1 MTAFSKINM
10 GEVTRLTR
18 SGQLAEA
25 MALLQGR
32 PIART
37 STAGTDQDTVAKAK
51 GATPHSRAIIDMVA
65 PATLGGAWTEAPIGQ
80 SAPDEA
86 IITPKPAF
94 VRPSLSET
102 LRDLRERFPKM
113 STMPGLADGLGSSRG
128 VSVVVP
134 EGAQFEERTFSNAAG
149 SRAYKIYV
157 PSGYTGKALPVV
169 VMLHGCTQNPDDFA
183 AGTRMNALAEEQT
196 FLVVYPGQPQ
206 SANMQKCWNW
216 FNAGDQQRDRGEPS
230 IIAGI
235 AMAVVEEFSADRSR
249 IYAAG
254 LSAGG
259 AAAAIMAD
267 TYPDVFAAVGVHSGL
282 ASGAARDMPSAFAAM
297 NGGGSP
303 KARKAG
309 TSVPT
314 IVFHGD
320 ADRTVN
326 LINGDQVIAQAAPNN
341 VLTPVV
347 TQGKSD
353 HGMSFTRTVQT
364 NASGRAILEQ
374 WTLHGAGHAWSGG
387 STDGSYTDPK
397 GPDASREMMR
407 FFMEHSSAV
416 TKPMN

>member
-1 MTAFSKINM
+1 MTAFSKIDM
-10 GEVTRLTR
+10 DEVTRLTR

-25 MALLQGR
+25 MALLQGW
-32 PIART
+32 PTPGAFT
-37 STAGTDQDTVAKAK
+37 TAAEQNTAGKAGRTATRF
-51 GATPHSRAIIDMVA
+51 GATIDMVA
-65 PATLGGAWTEAPIGQ
+65 PTIPGGAWTEAPLRQ
-80 SAPDEA
+80 AAEDEA
-86 IITPKPAF
+86 ATATKTAF

-113 STMPGLADGLGSSRG
+113 SAMPGLAEGLGSSRG

-134 EGAQFEERTFSNAAG
+134 EGARFEERTFSNAAG
-149 SRAYKIYV
+149 SRTYKVYV
-157 PSGYTGKALPVV
+157 PSGYAGQALPLV

-183 AGTRMNALAEEQT
+183 AGTRMNELAEERT
-196 FLVVYPGQPQ
+196 FLVAYPGQPQ

-235 AMAVVEEFSADRSR
+235 ALAVVKEFSADRSR

-282 ASGAARDMPSAFAAM
+282 ACGAARDMPSAFAAM

-303 KARKAG
+303 KAQTVGAG
-309 TSVPT
+309 VPT

-320 ADRTVN
+320 ADRTVSPV
-326 LINGDQVIAQAAPNN
+326 NGDQVIAQAASGEA
-341 VLTPVV
+341 LTRIVS
-347 TQGKSD
+347 QGQSD
-353 HGMSFTRTVQT
+353 RGMSFTRTVQT
-364 NASGRAILEQ
+364 NASGRAMLEQ
-374 WTLHGAGHAWSGG
+374 WALHGAGHAWSGG

-397 GPDASREMMR
+397 GPDASREMVR
-407 FFMEHSSAV
+407 FFMDHSTST
-416 TKPMN
+416 TKL

>member
-1 MTAFSKINM
+1 MTAFSKIDM

-25 MALLQGR
+25 MALLQGK
-32 PIART
+32 PVAWA
-37 STAGTDQDTVAKAK
+37 SAAGADEDTGAKAK
-51 GATPHSRAIIDMVA
+51 ATVPPYGAIIDMVA
-65 PATLGGAWTEAPIGQ
+65 PTIPGGAWTEAGLGQ
-80 SAPDEA
+80 AAPDDA
-86 IITPKPAF
+86 AAATKTAPM
-94 VRPSLSET
+94 RPSLSET

-113 STMPGLADGLGSSRG
+113 STMPGLAEGLGSSRG

-134 EGAQFEERTFSNAAG
+134 EGARFEERTFSNAAG
-149 SRAYKIYV
+149 NRAYKVYV
-157 PSGYTGKALPVV
+157 PSGYAGQALPLV

-196 FLVVYPGQPQ
+196 FLVAYPGQPQ

-235 AMAVVEEFSADRSR
+235 AMAVVKEFAADRSR

-297 NGGGSP
+297 NGGGTP
-303 KARKAG
+303 KARKVGAG
-309 TSVPT
+309 VPT

-320 ADRTVN
+320 ADRTVS
-326 LINGDQVIAQAAPNN
+326 LINGDQVIAQAAPKEK
-341 VLTPVV
+341 LTRAV

-364 NASGRAILEQ
+364 NASGRAMLEQ

-387 STDGSYTDPK
+387 STNGSYTDPK

-407 FFMEHSSAV
+407 FFMDHATSV
-416 TKPMN
+416 TKPLN